1 VFQKLTDIC
10 ITTTYFPK
18 GCHDLTCTGADRH
31 KETDSELA
39 PPKGSSSIKSYGSN
53 NSLNSGSSG
62 QGSMIGSGGNK
73 EAPDTPEQF
82 EVLKHQKE
90 VWETGITL

>member
-1 VFQKLTDIC
+1 MIQLAD
-10 ITTTYFPK
+10 
-18 GCHDLTCTGADRH
+18 TGADRH

-39 PPKGSSSIKSYGSN
+39 LSKGGSSIKSYGSN

-62 QGSMIGSGGNK
+62 QGSMVGSGGNR
-73 EAPDTPEQF
+73 EVLDSPEQF

>member
-1 VFQKLTDIC
+1 VILT
-10 ITTTYFPK
+10 YA
-18 GCHDLTCTGADRH
+18 GADRR
-31 KETDSELA
+31 KETDGELA

-62 QGSMIGSGGNK
+62 QGSVVGSGGNR
-73 EAPDTPEQF
+73 EVPDTPQQF

-90 VWETGITL
+90 VRETGITL

>member
-1 VFQKLTDIC
+1 
-10 ITTTYFPK
+10 
-18 GCHDLTCTGADRH
+18 
-31 KETDSELA
+31 LA
-39 PPKGSSSIKSYGSN
+39 PSRGSNSIKSYGSN

-62 QGSMIGSGGNK
+62 QGNVVGSGNNR
-73 EAPDTPEQF
+73 EAPNTPEQF

>member
-1 VFQKLTDIC
+1 
-10 ITTTYFPK
+10 
-18 GCHDLTCTGADRH
+18 
-31 KETDSELA
+31 LA
-39 PPKGSSSIKSYGSN
+39 PPKVNSSIKSYGSN

-62 QGSMIGSGGNK
+62 HGSVVGSGGNR

-90 VWETGITL
+90 VWEAGITL